1 MATRGGAE
9 AMGQLDD
16 IGSLEVGKKADITI
30 ISLSQAHQQ
39 PAEQIDPVA
48 QIVYASQAQDVY
60 ATIVDGRVLMEDR
73 QLKTLDYIDIKTNT
87 NRIIAQKLAR
97 L

>member
-1 MATRGGAE
+1 M
-9 AMGQLDD
+9 
-16 IGSLEVGKKADITI
+16 
-30 ISLSQAHQQ
+30 
-39 PAEQIDPVA
+39 A